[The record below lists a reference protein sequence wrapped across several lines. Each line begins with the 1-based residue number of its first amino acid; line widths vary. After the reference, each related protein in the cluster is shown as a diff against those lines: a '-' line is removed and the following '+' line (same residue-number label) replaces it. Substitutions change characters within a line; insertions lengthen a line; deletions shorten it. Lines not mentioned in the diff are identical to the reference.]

1 MISPQVLRS
10 KNLTPVIN
18 SEHLHLPEKYQHY
31 EGSHLTL
38 RMKLMNTTDFLKGWA
53 MTSQEVKD
61 SCLAASTESRISFH
75 LAARTDALLQHARRA
90 VFQAGIW
97 SLSDQPR

>member
-75 LAARTDALLQHARRA
+75 LAARTVHR
-90 VFQAGIW
+90 V
-97 SLSDQPR
+97 